1 MLESRRWDSNPR
13 PADYKSA
20 ALPAELLRHYWSTTC
35 RNLPIFVPKK
45 DKKQV
50 NLATKYKEL
59 SQFFGM
65 AKVMEIFIRQNF
77 ELNIFHLKFPTGSKG
92 TFYFHFPPISTPYFL
107 IFYHPNNKKRQ
118 VSNSHL
124 PLIPF
129 SYNHTRRLVF
139 LSFFL
144 TD

>member
-1 MLESRRWDSNPR
+1 
-13 PADYKSA
+13 
-20 ALPAELLRHYWSTTC
+20 
-35 RNLPIFVPKK
+35 
-45 DKKQV
+45 
-50 NLATKYKEL
+50 
-59 SQFFGM
+59 
-65 AKVMEIFIRQNF
+65 
-77 ELNIFHLKFPTGSKG
+77 
-92 TFYFHFPPISTPYFL
+92 
-107 IFYHPNNKKRQ
+107 